1 MKTLFDLKS
10 FVVCKNQGWCNC
22 VSSQNGK
29 RIRKATAFNK
39 FHEP

>member
-1 MKTLFDLKS
+1 MKTPSYLEKV
-10 FVVCKNQGWCNC
+10 VVCRNQGRSNC